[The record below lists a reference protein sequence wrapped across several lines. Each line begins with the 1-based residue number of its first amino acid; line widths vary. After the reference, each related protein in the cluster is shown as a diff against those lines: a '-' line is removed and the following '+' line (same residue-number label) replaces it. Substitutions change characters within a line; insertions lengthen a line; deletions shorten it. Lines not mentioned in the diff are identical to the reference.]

1 MSKTETTRKF
11 TIPQEIADRF
21 GIPATIEVKIEE
33 EYLNPMALS
42 RKVKADH
49 ANATSEDGYT
59 KNCNGCN
66 GQIVMRQFRGKWS
79 AMENYD
85 TDDYHKCE
93 SREPKLTD

>member
-33 EYLNPMALS
+33 EHLNSMALN
-42 RKVKADH
+42 RKEKEEEA
-49 ANATSEDGYT
+49 GYT

-93 SREPKLTD
+93 SRDPKLTD

>member
-33 EYLNPMALS
+33 EHLNPMALH
-42 RKVKADH
+42 RKNKTE
-49 ANATSEDGYT
+49 NQPYT
-59 KNCNGCN
+59 KNCNGC
-66 GQIVMRQFRGKWS
+66 GIQIVIRYYRDKWS
-79 AMENYD
+79 AMQNYD

-93 SREPKLTD
+93 SREEERLTS

>member
-11 TIPQEIADRF
+11 TIPQEIADKF

-33 EYLNPMALS
+33 EHLNPMALS
-42 RKVKADH
+42 RKEKAEE
-49 ANATSEDGYT
+49 AGYT
-59 KNCNGCN
+59 KSCNGCN

-93 SREPKLTD
+93 SRAEVRLTS

>member
-1 MSKTETTRKF
+1 MGKTETTKKF

-33 EYLNPMALS
+33 EYLNTMALNIKEKTDET
-42 RKVKADH
+42 KV
-49 ANATSEDGYT
+49 GYT

-79 AMENYD
+79 AMQNYD

-93 SREPKLTD
+93 NREEPRLTS

>member
-1 MSKTETTRKF
+1 MGKTETTKKF

-33 EYLNPMALS
+33 EHLNPMALHN
-42 RKVKADH
+42 KAESQF
-49 ANATSEDGYT
+49 TSEDGYT

-79 AMENYD
+79 AMQNYD

-93 SREPKLTD
+93 SRAEVHLTS